1 MTNTPNPDNEP
12 ESNQQPELTPP
23 TPPPR
28 RRRRRLWFSLT
39 GILLVGIGGGLTW
52 GWIFLHQKLSPLVEK
67 QLIQVLGRP
76 IDLGEL
82 ESVGL
87 GGLEFGPTSV
97 PATADDPDSASVE
110 AVQVRFNNLFK
121 LLTNREL
128 LLDVV
133 LVEPELYAEQDEKG
147 IWINLPP
154 NSDEEAGPIKTEIE
168 RVSFRDA
175 DVTLVPRSKQG
186 KLYKPIELL
195 VDSGGVELLDE
206 GRHLVFQLAGDFLS
220 SGDFRLRG
228 EFFTK
233 TKRAKLRTR
242 AKKLNALEIGR
253 LLPLPFELRKGKL
266 DANLRAEINGKKPL
280 LLNGIVDVENVTV
293 ALEQLPQT
301 LAKTNGRLIA
311 KGTEIKLKNI
321 STVFGQVAAKA
332 GGLIDL
338 DEGLNIKAATLP
350 VEITKVFTT
359 FGLKKTPVPFKGQ
372 IRADL
377 AITGPFDKPKVNVK
391 ARGIKTIQVDKLRFR
406 NFSALLELVGSNL
419 KIQNFEVLPLVGGKI
434 QATGNVNL
442 KEGGN
447 LAIDADATGVSA
459 EAISQIYG
467 LDLPVTLGLVAGNAK
482 LFGPW
487 KNLANLQ
494 ADINGNL
501 NLAGGIV
508 AARDIKVRDGRWAGL
523 VRTSG
528 LKLNQIVTE
537 ITGKSLPLFRQSNLN
552 GLFNVSGSVNKINLQ
567 TITARGSAQTNLAG
581 QNVAINNILLNKGRW
596 QGRIQASDVQISRLI
611 ELPPQIPG
619 GQLESVLLNVSGSLS
634 DFSPE
639 SILATGTAN
648 LRAVGGRISV
658 SDIALQRGNWSSTAR
673 VSDLDLARIVPLPAQ
688 FRLGELDGIFNLAG
702 NINSLNLNSVR
713 ARGTANFGLA
723 GGRVVANDVR
733 VARGRWQSNVAARG
747 IRVRNLAS
755 VPRQFQGIVNSDLNL
770 FGSLNNLSLAG
781 VNGGGSGNVVLPNG
795 AGVINASQI
804 NLADNRWQARGL
816 TQNLQIAK
824 LVPQIS
830 QLQGSAFTGNFNLNG
845 TLASFT
851 PDTIQGKVKGNLN
864 NFRGGRV
871 VADADLKN
879 GNWFADLDVAGVNLA
894 LLNQDLAGNVG
905 GDIQARGNLANLTP
919 AGIRAKGDLN
929 FNQGLALIDRPLAAS
944 FNWTG
949 KRLQIPNA
957 TAEDFVASGYADLD
971 LANSGLNIIERY
983 DFKVDTEN
991 LNLAKLPIPLP
1002 EAAANLALGGLADFD
1017 GRIAG
1022 TIKSPNING
1031 GIALRNFIFDGLD
1044 FDPLLAGSVTS
1055 QDSGI
1060 NLQLNGED
1068 DIIRVALAPNYQP
1081 NSFYI
1086 RFDQNVAVR
1095 FEEDDFVEV
1104 TATGT
1109 RRGDILD
1116 IDTENFPISIAKEF
1130 IPLPPQ
1136 LATQTLAG
1144 QLSGN
1149 IAVNLKTFAISGDI
1163 AIARPIVGNFE
1174 GDLFTGRFNYA
1185 NGFGVFN
1192 EGELRKGESIYA
1204 LDARLSPGISGPEIV
1219 AKADVEKGRIEDVLY
1234 ALQIFDLEDLTR
1246 GSGDRNYGNQ
1256 EDIGIL
1262 SLGLPGT
1269 TVETQLQRLA
1279 EVQTLL
1285 QQQRL
1290 AREDASPLPELEKLE
1305 GEFSGSVDVAASIRN
1320 SSLASLQA
1328 EFDFLGDDWQW
1339 EEYLAERVV
1348 AKGSINSQG
1357 SISNTRVTLQPVL
1370 IELAN
1375 NGALAFTGNLG
1386 EENLSG
1392 QLRAKQVP
1400 VSLIQEFVE
1409 LPPAIGFGGL
1419 VDAQASISG
1428 SRENP
1433 QSIGTIEIV
1442 DAKINQQSVQ
1452 KAEGSFQYNDAIL
1465 NFAANAILA
1474 GSPDN
1479 PLTVNGKIPYQL
1491 PGTTVEPASN
1501 ELALAVKVKDDGLA
1515 ILDILTRQQL
1525 GWVAGKGDVDI
1536 NIKGIFDQKLGR
1548 PENLVVD
1555 GSAIISDA
1563 TISSELLTE
1572 TLTDVDGEIIF
1583 DFDTIEVVNTLTGKY
1598 GGGEVVVSGSLP
1610 ISQPSPQESPLTIAL
1625 KELDFNLKGI
1635 YQGGVGGEVLITRTA
1650 LSPLVSGEIN
1660 LKDGKVFIAESSNLD
1675 GGSGEDAGAGE
1686 GVAGDNNNQEA
1697 GITPEFANLKINLV
1711 DDIQITQPP
1720 ILNFSA
1726 KGDFTLN
1733 GPLDDPRPDG
1743 LITLERGQ
1751 VNLFTTQFRLRGGYP
1766 QTAEFRPELGLDP
1779 ILNVQLIANVS
1790 EGTPVFIPTD
1800 TNPNEIPDAPISTF
1814 GSLQSVRVIASVEGA
1829 ASRLD
1834 ENLELSS
1841 NPRRSETEIVALLGG
1856 SVLNSFSQDAAVG
1869 LANLAGTALLGNFQ
1883 RAVGD
1888 TLGLSEFRLFP
1899 TSSASNSQGGGSEIG
1914 VGAEAAFDISRDLSV
1929 SVIKVLTDERP
1940 AQYGLRYRIDDNTL
1954 FRGSTD
1960 FQGDSRAVVE
1970 YEFRF

>member
-1 MTNTPNPDNEP
+1 M
-12 ESNQQPELTPP
+12 
-23 TPPPR
+23 
-28 RRRRRLWFSLT
+28 
-39 GILLVGIGGGLTW
+39 
-52 GWIFLHQKLSPLVEK
+52 SPFVEK
-67 QLIQVLGRP
+67 QLTQVLARP

-87 GGLEFGPTSV
+87 GGLEFGPTSI
-97 PATADDPDSASVE
+97 PATASDSDSASVE

-121 LLTNREL
+121 LLTNRQL
-128 LLDVV
+128 LLDVI
-133 LVEPELYAEQDEKG
+133 LVEPELYAEQDEEG

-175 DVTLVPRSKQG
+175 DVTLVPRSKEG
-186 KLYKPIELL
+186 KLYKPIDLL
-195 VDSGGVELLDE
+195 VDSGRVELLDE

-233 TKRAKLRTR
+233 TKRAKLRAR
-242 AKKLNALEIGR
+242 AKQLTALEIGR

-266 DANLRAEINGKKPL
+266 DANLAAEINGEKPL
-280 LLNGIVDVENVTV
+280 LLNGIVDVDNVTV
-293 ALEQLPQT
+293 ALEALPQP
-301 LAKTNGRLIA
+301 LGKTNGRLIA

-321 STVFGQVAAKA
+321 STVFGQVPAKA
-332 GGLIDL
+332 GGTIDL
-338 DEGLNIKAATLP
+338 DKGLNIKAETFP
-350 VEITKVFTT
+350 VEITKVLTT
-359 FGLKKTPVPFKGQ
+359 FGVKKTPVPFQGQ
-372 IRADL
+372 IRANLD
-377 AITGPFDKPKVNVK
+377 ITGPFKEPKVNVK
-391 ARGIKTIQVDKLRFR
+391 ARGIKTIQVDKLRFG

-447 LAIDADATGVSA
+447 LAIDANATGLSA
-459 EAISQIYG
+459 EAIARIY
-467 LDLPVTLGLVAGNAK
+467 DLNLPITLGLVGGNAK

-487 KNLANLQ
+487 KKLENLQ

-508 AARDIKVRDGRWAGL
+508 AARNIQVRNGRWAGL

-537 ITGKSLPLFRQSNLN
+537 ITGTSPLLFRQSNLN

-567 TITARGSAQTNLAG
+567 NITATGSAQTNLAG
-581 QNVAINNILLNKGRW
+581 QNVAINNILLNRGRW
-596 QGRIQASDVQISRLI
+596 QGRIQASDVQLSRLI

-648 LRAVGGRISV
+648 LSAVGGRISLR
-658 SDIALQRGNWSSTAR
+658 DIALERGDWRSTAR
-673 VSDLDLARIVPLPAQ
+673 LSSIDLASIVPLPAT
-688 FRLGELDGIFNLAG
+688 FRLGELDGSFNLAG
-702 NINSLNLNSVR
+702 NINSLNLNSIR
-713 ARGTANFGLA
+713 ARGSANFGLA
-723 GGRVVANDVR
+723 GGTVVANDVR
-733 VARGRWQSNVAARG
+733 VAGGRWQSDVQARG

-770 FGSLNNLSLAG
+770 VGSLNNLSLAG
-781 VNGGGSGNVVLPNG
+781 VRGGGSGNLTLPNG
-795 AGVINASQI
+795 GGVINASQI
-804 NLADNRWQARGL
+804 NLGNNRWQARGL
-816 TQNLQIAK
+816 SRNLQVAQ
-824 LVPQIS
+824 LVPQVS

-845 TLASFT
+845 SLASFNPNT
-851 PDTIQGKVKGNLN
+851 VQGKVQGNLN
-864 NFRGGRV
+864 NLGGGNV
-871 VADADLKN
+871 IADADIRN
-879 GNWFADLDVAGVNLA
+879 GNWEADLDINGVNLA
-894 LLNQDLAGNVG
+894 LLNKDLEGNVG
-905 GDIQARGNLANLTP
+905 GNILARGSLANLTP
-919 AGIRAKGDLN
+919 AGIRARGDLN

-949 KRLQIPNA
+949 KRLEIPQA
-957 TAEDFVASGYADLD
+957 TAEGFFASGYADLD
-971 LANSGLNIIERY
+971 LASSGLNIVERY
-983 DFKVDTEN
+983 NFDVNAEG
-991 LNLAKLPIPLP
+991 LNLAELPISLP
-1002 EAAANLALGGLADFD
+1002 EAAANVALGGFADFD
-1017 GRIAG
+1017 GKIAG
-1022 TIKSPNING
+1022 TINSPNVNG
-1031 GIALRNFIFDGLD
+1031 GIALRDFIFDGLD
-1044 FDPLLAGSVTS
+1044 FDPLLAGNVTS
-1055 QDSGI
+1055 QDAGI
-1060 NLQLNGED
+1060 NLQLNGEN
-1068 DIIRVALAPNYQP
+1068 DIIRVALAPDYLP
-1081 NSFYI
+1081 NSFYL
-1086 RFDQNVAVR
+1086 RFDQNVATR
-1095 FEEDDFVEV
+1095 FEEDEFVEV
-1104 TATGT
+1104 TATGR
-1109 RRGDILD
+1109 RRGEILD
-1116 IDTENFPISIAKEF
+1116 IETENFPIGIAKEF
-1130 IPLPPQ
+1130 VPLPPQ
-1136 LATQTLAG
+1136 LASQTLAG
-1144 QLSGN
+1144 QLSGDL
-1149 IAVNLKTFAISGDI
+1149 AVNLKTFAASGDI
-1163 AIARPIVGNFE
+1163 AITDPIVGNFE

-1185 NGFGVFN
+1185 NGFGVLN
-1192 EGELRKGESIYA
+1192 EGKLQKGESSYF
-1204 LDARLSPGISGPEIV
+1204 LDARLSPGVSGPEII

-1269 TVETQLQRLA
+1269 SIETQLRRLS
-1279 EVQTLL
+1279 EIETLL
-1285 QQQRL
+1285 QRQRI
-1290 AREDASPLPELEKLE
+1290 AREEASPFPELEKLE
-1305 GEFSGSVDVAASIRN
+1305 GEFSGSVDVAASIQNR
-1320 SSLASLQA
+1320 SLASLQA

-1339 EEYLAERVV
+1339 EEYLAQRVV

-1357 SISNTRVTLQPVL
+1357 SLSNSRITLQPVL

-1386 EENLSG
+1386 DENLSG

-1428 SRENP
+1428 SRANP
-1433 QSIGTIEIV
+1433 QSIGTIEVV
-1442 DAKINQQSVQ
+1442 DAKINQQPVQ

-1474 GSPDN
+1474 GSPDD
-1479 PLTVNGKIPYQL
+1479 PLTVNGKIPYQI

-1536 NIKGIFDQKLGR
+1536 DVKGIFEQESGLED
-1548 PENLVVD
+1548 LVVN

-1572 TLTDVDGEIIF
+1572 NLTDVDGKIIF
-1583 DFDTIEVVNTLTGKY
+1583 DFDTLEVVNTLTGKY
-1598 GGGEVVVSGSLP
+1598 GGGEVTVSGSLP
-1610 ISQPSPQESPLTIAL
+1610 ISKPSPQESPLTVAL
-1625 KELDFNLKGI
+1625 RELDFNLKGI
-1635 YQGGVGGEVLITRTA
+1635 YQGGVGGDVFITRTA
-1650 LSPLVSGEIN
+1650 LRPLISGEIN
-1660 LKDGKVFIAESSNLD
+1660 LNDGNVSIAQSTNLTGD
-1675 GGSGEDAGAGE
+1675 SDAGDLGAGE
-1686 GVAGDNNNQEA
+1686 VGDEEET
-1697 GITPEFANLKINLV
+1697 GITPEFDNLKIILV
-1711 DDIQITQPP
+1711 DDIQITQAPV
-1720 ILNFSA
+1720 LNFLATGS
-1726 KGDFTLN
+1726 FLLN
-1733 GPLDDPRPDG
+1733 GPLNEPRPDG

-1751 VNLFTTQFRLRGGYP
+1751 VNLFTTQFRLRGGFP

-1779 ILNVQLIANVS
+1779 FLNVQLIANVS
-1790 EGTPVFIPTD
+1790 EGTPIFIPTE

-1814 GSLQSVRVIASVEGA
+1814 GSLQSVRVIASVEGP

-1834 ENLELSS
+1834 ENLELTSI
-1841 NPRRSETEIVALLGG
+1841 PRRSENEIVALLGG
-1856 SVLNSFSQDAAVG
+1856 SVLNSFSQDATVG
-1869 LANLAGTALLGNFQ
+1869 LANLAGSVLLGNFQ
-1883 RAVGD
+1883 RSVGD

-1899 TSSASNSQGGGSEIG
+1899 TSSASNSQGAGGDIG
-1914 VGAEAAFDISRDLSV
+1914 VGAEAAFDVTRDLSV

-1940 AQYGLRYRIDDNTL
+1940 AQYGLRYRIDENTL

-1970 YEFRF
+1970 YEIRF